1 MICFFQFSIY
11 YSDLTMFIF
20 YIFLFIKAPP
30 IASTHH
36 SLSTTVGLNN
46 REGRV
51 RGYNGIREGRQGH
64 VEQG

>member
-1 MICFFQFSIY
+1 
-11 YSDLTMFIF
+11 MFIF
-20 YIFLFIKAPP
+20 YIFSFIKAPP

-51 RGYNGIREGRQGH
+51 RGYMGIREGREGH
-64 VEQG
+64 IEQG